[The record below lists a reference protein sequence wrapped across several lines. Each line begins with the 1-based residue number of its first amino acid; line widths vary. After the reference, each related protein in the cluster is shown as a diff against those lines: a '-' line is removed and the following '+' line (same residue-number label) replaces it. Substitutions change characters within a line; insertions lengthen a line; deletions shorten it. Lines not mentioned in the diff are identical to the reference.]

1 MRTIELNDLNNRTEV
16 SEQEQSQVTGGL
28 LPAVIPNPTAAAK
41 DHKNWINVASCN
53 MGGHK

>member
-1 MRTIELNDLNNRTEV
+1 MGSIQINELEKNVEV
-16 SEQEQSQVTGGL
+16 SEKEQMQVIGGL
-28 LPAVIPNPTAAAK
+28 LPAVTTTGSTAEK

>member
-1 MRTIELNDLNNRTEV
+1 MKSIQINDLDKNVEVTEL
-16 SEQEQSQVTGGL
+16 EQKQIVGGL
-28 LPAVIPNPTAAAK
+28 LPAVAPAETTVSK

>member
-1 MRTIELNDLNNRTEV
+1 VEVTELDQILIV
-16 SEQEQSQVTGGL
+16 GGL
-28 LPAVIPNPTAAAK
+28 LPAVAPFETTVSK

>member
-1 MRTIELNDLNNRTEV
+1 MKSIQINDLDKNVEVTEP
-16 SEQEQSQVTGGL
+16 EQVQIVGGL
-28 LPAVIPNPTAAAK
+28 LPALVAVETTVSK